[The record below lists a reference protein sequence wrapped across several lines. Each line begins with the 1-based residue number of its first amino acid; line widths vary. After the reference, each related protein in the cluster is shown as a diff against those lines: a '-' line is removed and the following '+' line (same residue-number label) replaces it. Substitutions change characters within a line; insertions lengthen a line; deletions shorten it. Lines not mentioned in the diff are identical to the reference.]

1 MSWAQHL
8 ELAVGF
14 TAVVVGMDM
23 EGDTAEVVMDNEVA
37 TDTESL
43 AVMAV
48 VAMVV
53 AVMVDTDADKH
64 VRPSI

>member
-14 TAVVVGMDM
+14 TAGVVGMDM
-23 EGDTAEVVMDNEVA
+23 EGDTAEVVMDMEVA